1 MMKRFFWFC
10 AGADYEI
17 LSRSPY
23 SEHVRYGSLGGIVLA
38 TGIMAGSAGGFGFY
52 TVFKSVPGALIF
64 GFLWGLMIFNL
75 DRFIV
80 SSSGKGDGTD
90 AITWAEL
97 KSAAPRLVLALL
109 LGLIISKP
117 LELKI
122 FEPEINS
129 KLQETQLKE
138 AQRRKEMT
146 EGIFDADIDSAYAK
160 IETYKQE
167 IRKKEELRDNVAN
180 KLQEELAGRT
190 GSGKAGEG
198 PTARQIRSDLE
209 RIQRE
214 LDDTK
219 KNNQELIEEQQAYV
233 KERKAEKQRQLAVN
247 DGAIA
252 GFDGLIIR
260 LQILHEIAPTISWV
274 ITLLFLAIETC
285 PIFFKMMLTIGPFDK
300 VKKERENLIMYKA
313 QVEVE
318 AQEAEI
324 RNTHEKILQAQE
336 EIANLIISKWK
347 EEQVSKIEAD
357 PSAYYDTIEQQM
369 KKK

>member
-1 MMKRFFWFC
+1 MIKRFFWYC
-10 AGADYEI
+10 AGADSEI
-17 LSRSPY
+17 LKRSPY
-23 SEHVRYGSLGGIVLA
+23 SEHVRYASLGGIVLA

-52 TVFKSVPGALIF
+52 TVFKNEIGAIIF

-90 AITWAEL
+90 AITWQEF
-97 KSAAPRLVLALL
+97 KSAIPRLVLAVL

-122 FEPEINS
+122 FEPEVNS
-129 KLQETQLKE
+129 KLQELQLKE
-138 AQRRKEMT
+138 SQRRKELS
-146 EGIFDADIDSAYAK
+146 EGIFNADIDSAYAK
-160 IETYKQE
+160 IE
-167 IRKKEELRDNVAN
+167 RLKEEVAAKEKKRDAIAD

-190 GSGKAGEG
+190 GSGRPGEG

-209 RIQRE
+209 RTQKE
-214 LDDTK
+214 LADMKKRTDEEITFQKDIVRRKQAERQKSLDT
-219 KNNQELIEEQQAYV
+219 NEAAVAAY
-233 KERKAEKQRQLAVN
+233 
-247 DGAIA
+247 
-252 GFDGLIIR
+252 DGLIIR

-324 RNTHEKILQAQE
+324 KTTHEKIMQAQE

-347 EEQVSKIEAD
+347 AEQVAKIEEN
-357 PSAYYDTIEQQM
+357 PEAYYKTIEQQI
-369 KKK
+369 KK